1 MVVEEEPP
9 TPREIADACM
19 EVIDDRSVCDE
30 IAAQPTLEE
39 AYRLGRPCLGTASSL
54 SLTIS
59 ALDDYIEGSEAFLAE
74 KGIAI

>member
-39 AYRLGRPCLGTASSL
+39 AYKLA
-54 SLTIS
+54 IS
-59 ALDDYIEGSEAFLAE
+59 ALDDYIEDSEAFLAE
-74 KGIAI
+74 KGITT